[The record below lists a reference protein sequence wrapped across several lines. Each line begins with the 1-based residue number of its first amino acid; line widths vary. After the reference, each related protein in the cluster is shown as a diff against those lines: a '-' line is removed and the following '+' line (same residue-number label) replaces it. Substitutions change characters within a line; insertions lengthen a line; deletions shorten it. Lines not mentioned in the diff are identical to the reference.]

1 MKTKLVHEIRQGFLV
16 VRIRRA
22 KTDSVVRHKLS
33 IHRLYKNGDLWHES
47 ARLGCDDIPLVR
59 FLLDE
64 AHTWMIEQE
73 GRITSDMEGD
83 E

>member
-1 MKTKLVHEIRQGFLV
+1 MRTKLVHEIRQGLLV

-22 KTDSVVRHKLS
+22 KAGDAMRHMLS

-47 ARLGCDDIPLVR
+47 TRLGRDDIPFIR

-64 AHTWMIEQE
+64 AHTWMIQQE
-73 GRITSDMEGD
+73 DGIALDTENSE
-83 E
+83 